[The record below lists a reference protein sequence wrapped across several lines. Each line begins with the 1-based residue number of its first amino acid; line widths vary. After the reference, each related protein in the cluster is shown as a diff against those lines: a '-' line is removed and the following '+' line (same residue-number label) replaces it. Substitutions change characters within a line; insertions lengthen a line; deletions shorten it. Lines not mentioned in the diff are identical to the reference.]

1 MQPVQLLYHGTN
13 INNVQGI
20 EEKGL
25 VSNNN
30 VYLTT
35 DLLVAYDYAKKNG
48 DPVICIVDSLQMVKD
63 GFVFSHDVQTAEYT
77 INHVPS
83 NYIIQIVIESEA
95 DLFLIDYCTR
105 YTHDVAM
112 SKQHSCC

>member
-25 VSNNN
+25 VSNND

-48 DPVICIVDSLQMVKD
+48 QPVICIVDAVQMVND
-63 GFVFSHDVQTAEYT
+63 GLVFSHNVQTAEYT
-77 INHVPS
+77 TSHVPS
-83 NYIIQIVIESEA
+83 KYIVQIVIESDK
-95 DLFLIDYCTR
+95 DLALIKHCEHHIR
-105 YTHDVAM
+105 DVL
-112 SKQHSCC
+112 